1 MRDAFF
7 AVTVAV
13 FSSLVSVG
21 LFHAGAAQPMPAA
34 PHPVIAEAAQ
44 IDAGA
49 AISVPAPST
58 PVVGEIPAAA
68 SAPAAAAVPV
78 SATVRDPLE
87 SPAGFYEDMKTAKSK
102 GWPLVIAMGLFVALR
117 LASRKIS
124 RLRKGRTAALVAG
137 GVAVLGSCVD
147 TLAMG
152 ASWTPVMVAAMGAI
166 MLAMDPGAKI
176 PAAPQDPAQ

>member
-21 LFHAGAAQPMPAA
+21 LFHAGAAQPRP
-34 PHPVIAEAAQ
+34 PEPSPIALAAQ

-49 AISVPAPST
+49 AIPAPASAA
-58 PVVGEIPAAA
+58 PVAGGNPAA
-68 SAPAAAAVPV
+68 SAVVAITA

-87 SPAGFYEDMKTAKSK
+87 SPAGFYEDMKSAKSK

-124 RLRKGRTAALVAG
+124 ALRKGRTAALVAG

-166 MLAMDPGAKI
+166 MLAMDPGAKL
-176 PAAPQDPAQ
+176 PVAPQDPAQ